1 MSEQESRMKLMAELF
16 LNVRNG
22 ELSAKKAAS
31 ILGVSRKTYY
41 KWEKRGLKG
50 MLDGLAERQVG
61 RPPPPPE
68 DPEKLAL
75 KAEVEQLKKEVKEL
89 QARLRAKEE
98 AHQVNME
105 ILEDK
110 KKEE

>member
-16 LNVRNG
+16 LKVRNG

-31 ILGVSRKTYY
+31 VLGVSRKTYY

-50 MLDGLAERQVG
+50 MLDALAERQVG
-61 RPPPPPE
+61 RPELPPE
-68 DPEKLAL
+68 DPEKLAMRKEL
-75 KAEVEQLKKEVKEL
+75 EQLKTEVKML
-89 QARLRAKEE
+89 QERLRAREE
-98 AHQVNME
+98 AHRVDLE